1 MNSPFTLGFG
11 TTDINNCIERTSLE
25 RSIFYDVIK
34 KEPINKT
41 YLINGGR
48 AIGKT
53 VFMYKFIEKFRT
65 KKNLI
70 IAQIVFKEEML
81 KQLLSELYKEIKNR
95 NLVTNDLV
103 LLNKNK
109 LDYFLKSNDINP
121 ITNFIKVLL
130 TYLKDKDVKVLI
142 FIDEVSDTKEVRF
155 FNETY
160 SLLLKEKFLLGL
172 IRNGIYEN
180 IKSFVNPLFKSSLN
194 ASIVYLDPLPIK
206 SIARSYKEN
215 LNINFD
221 LALKFASFTK
231 GHAYSY

>member
-11 TTDINNCIERTSLE
+11 TTDINDYIERTSLE
-25 RSIFYDVIK
+25 RSIFDDVIK
-34 KEPINKT
+34 KESINKT
-41 YLINGGR
+41 YLISGGR

-53 VFMYKFIEKFRT
+53 VFMYKLIEKFRT

-81 KQLLSELYKEIKNR
+81 KQVLSELYEEIKNR

-109 LDYFLKSNDINP
+109 LYYFLKSNDINS

-130 TYLKDKDVKVLI
+130 TYLKDKDGKVLI
-142 FIDEVSDTKEVRF
+142 FIDEVSDTNEVRL

-172 IRNGIYEN
+172 IGNGTFEI
-180 IKSFVNPLFKSSLN
+180 
-194 ASIVYLDPLPIK
+194 
-206 SIARSYKEN
+206 
-215 LNINFD
+215 
-221 LALKFASFTK
+221 
-231 GHAYSY
+231 